1 MRKVLNE
8 TWKILVFGNEDVA
21 GKKRMRQKD
30 KERKRMNRKKFQRE
44 KREKKRE
51 RQRKTEK
58 E

>member
-30 KERKRMNRKKFQRE
+30 KERKRMNRKKF
-44 KREKKRE
+44 
-51 RQRKTEK
+51 
-58 E
+58 